1 MKVGYIHSHSQN
13 IVLSTL
19 LTLTEDPFHCFAC
32 SFFLKLILHVVSN
45 IDLMGLSKIV
55 NSI

>member
-13 IVLSTL
+13 IALSTL
-19 LTLTEDPFHCFAC
+19 LTLIVDPFHCFAC

-45 IDLMGLSKIV
+45 IDLMGLLKIV
-55 NSI
+55 NII